1 MRFPVRARIV
11 LASISVAAASV
22 LSLAAT
28 VLADSGPGPFPK

>member
-11 LASISVAAASV
+11 LASVSIVAATIF
-22 LSLAAT
+22 SLAAT